1 MKNTDKTPYII
12 EVISVVIAFPCAL
25 KITKGLPLFDRI
37 LATIAYSVLIGFGF
51 LLFLGALSS
60 IVESVQTEN
69 FLKKANEFFKEG
81 RAKEIIQKTII
92 MVYFALVT
100 VACVYVPWRI
110 GYPTIDSK
118 TTISLG
124 YALLWNPT
132 TEPKYS
138 ILSQFLIID
147 YGKIALE
154 LIIITAIFAILFV
167 LTLRP
172 KRTDF

>member
-69 FLKKANEFFKEG
+69 FLKKQMSFLKKVE
-81 RAKEIIQKTII
+81 QK
-92 MVYFALVT
+92 
-100 VACVYVPWRI
+100 R
-110 GYPTIDSK
+110 
-118 TTISLG
+118 
-124 YALLWNPT
+124 
-132 TEPKYS
+132 
-138 ILSQFLIID
+138 
-147 YGKIALE
+147 
-154 LIIITAIFAILFV
+154 
-167 LTLRP
+167 
-172 KRTDF
+172 